1 MEARKRRKD
10 VVTGTVASL
19 LPLLIEEVDEDKLVT
34 EQITMQVIANRK
46 RHRCTTV
53 AAAAALRLPDKKA
66 SASVEGFV
74 DVRVATSSLDTF
86 HSHFR
91 MSRTTFEVR
100 LIRLAFLVAAV
111 LTGQRPVMTLCYKVG
126 LLMAFNIKCSL
137 CNVILMETC
146 SILKYDISL

>member
-19 LPLLIEEVDEDKLVT
+19 LPLLIEEVDEDNLVT

-53 AAAAALRLPDKKA
+53 AAVAALRLPDKKA

-74 DVRVATSSLDTF
+74 DVTVASYSLDTF
-86 HSHFR
+86 HGHFR

-100 LIRLAFLVAAV
+100 LIRLAFLVVAV
-111 LTGQRPVMTLCYKVG
+111 LTGQRPVMTLCYKV
-126 LLMAFNIKCSL
+126 LMAFNIKCSL